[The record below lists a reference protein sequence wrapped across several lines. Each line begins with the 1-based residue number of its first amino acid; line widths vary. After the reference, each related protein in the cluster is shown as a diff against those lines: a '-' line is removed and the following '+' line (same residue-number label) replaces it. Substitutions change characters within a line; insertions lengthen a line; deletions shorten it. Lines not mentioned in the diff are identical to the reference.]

1 MATKFSTKIE
11 KTNTKDFVFETVAI
25 TGSVVSGT
33 YPDIGFGGTI
43 NNSNL
48 KNATS
53 GQYQTVF
60 DYPHLSQSANQ
71 LFDITLGIRDGGE
84 FTLDESGSAALITGS
99 QDKINIYNQL
109 AATILGYDQTGSVRV
124 FDVSG
129 NFNSVNA
136 ASVMDAPLF
145 INFSRLVTKDEVKKG
160 SFQLTFDTSLHQAG
174 VSRFASRKIITDSG
188 SVDLENG
195 LRILKETTHNRNVGI
210 LDRFRGIAAIQLS
223 SSVVQGFYEDERVP
237 DGSRMTDFYSRNL
250 NGPTGHNYFVSASDN
265 DVDRCYQFGESVVSG
280 TIAEL
285 ATGFRHRVFN
295 LQVENTTQ
303 LNTVQ
308 YVINAGAGDF
318 NYSSNPSYVDGT
330 SQIRVK
336 KTQQN
341 QLQKNLPAYAYVT
354 GIGLYS
360 PDGELLAVAKLSK
373 PIKKSE
379 SAPLLLGVKLT
390 Y

>member
-11 KTNTKDFVFETVAI
+11 TTNTKDFVFETVAI

-33 YPDIGFGGTI
+33 YPDIGFGGTVS
-43 NNSNL
+43 NSNL

-53 GQYQTVF
+53 GLYQTIF

-71 LFDITLGIRDGGE
+71 LFDITFGIRDGGE

-99 QDKINIYNQL
+99 QDKINIYNQM
-109 AATILGYDQTGSVRV
+109 AAVILGFDQTGSVRV

-129 NFNSVNA
+129 NFNAVDNE
-136 ASVMDAPLF
+136 SVMDAPVF
-145 INFSRLVTKDEVKKG
+145 INFSRLVAKDEIKKG
-160 SFQLTFDTSLHQAG
+160 SFELTFDTSLHQAG
-174 VSRFASRKIITDSG
+174 VSRFASRKVITDSG
-188 SVDLENG
+188 SADLENG

-223 SSVVQGFYEDERVP
+223 SSVVQGFYEDQRVP
-237 DGSRMTDFYSRNL
+237 DGTRMTDFYSRNV
-250 NGPTGHNYFVSASDN
+250 NGPLGHNFFVSASDN
-265 DVDRCYQFGESVVSG
+265 DVARCYQFGESIVSG

-285 ATGFRHRVFN
+285 ADGFRHRVFN

-308 YVINAGAGDF
+308 YVINAGSSDF
-318 NYSSNPSYVDGT
+318 NYSSNPSYVDAS

-336 KTQQN
+336 KTQN
-341 QLQKNLPAYAYVT
+341 GALQKNLPAYAYIT
-354 GIGLYS
+354 GVGLYS
-360 PDGELLAVAKLSK
+360 PDGELMAVAKLSK

>member
-11 KTNTKDFVFETVAI
+11 TTNTKDFVFETVAI
-25 TGSVVSGT
+25 TGSVISGT
-33 YPDIGFGGTI
+33 YPDIGFGGTVS
-43 NNSNL
+43 NSNL

-53 GQYQTVF
+53 GLYQTVF

-71 LFDITLGIRDGGE
+71 LFDITFGIRDGGE

-99 QDKINIYNQL
+99 QDKINIYNQM
-109 AATILGYDQTGSVRV
+109 AAVILGFDQTGSVRV

-129 NFNSVNA
+129 NFNAVDHE
-136 ASVMDAPLF
+136 SVMDAPVF
-145 INFSRLVTKDEVKKG
+145 INFSRLVGKDEIKKG
-160 SFQLTFDTSLHQAG
+160 SFELTFDTSLHQAG

-188 SVDLENG
+188 SADLENG

-223 SSVVQGFYEDERVP
+223 SSVVQGFYEDLSDRTVR
-237 DGSRMTDFYSRNL
+237 GS
-250 NGPTGHNYFVSASDN
+250 NGPIGHNYFVSASDN
-265 DVDRCYQFGESVVSG
+265 DIARCYQFGESIVSG
-280 TIAEL
+280 TITEL
-285 ATGFRHRVFN
+285 ADGFRHRVFN

-308 YVINAGAGDF
+308 YVINAGSSDF
-318 NYSSNPSYVDGT
+318 NYSSNPSYVDAN

-336 KTQQN
+336 KTQN
-341 QLQKNLPAYAYVT
+341 GALQKNLPAYAYIT
-354 GIGLYS
+354 GVGLYS
-360 PDGELLAVAKLSK
+360 PDGELMAVAKLSK

>member
-11 KTNTKDFVFETVAI
+11 KTNTKDFVFETLAI

-33 YPDIGFGGTI
+33 YPGPSEQA
-43 NNSNL
+43 SNV

-53 GQYQTVF
+53 GLYQTVF

-71 LFDITLGIRDGGE
+71 LFDVTFGIRDGGQ
-84 FTLDESGSAALITGS
+84 FSTDESGSVALISGS
-99 QDKINIYNQL
+99 QDKINIYNQM
-109 AATILGYDQTGSVRV
+109 AAVMLGYDQTGSVRV

-129 NFNSVNA
+129 NFNSVN
-136 ASVMDAPLF
+136 SSTVMDAPVF
-145 INFSRLVTKDEVKKG
+145 VNFSRLVGKDELKKG
-160 SFQLTFDTSLHQAG
+160 SFSLSFDTSLHQ
-174 VSRFASRKIITDSG
+174 VIEMRTQDLVTVTDSG

-195 LRILKETTHNRNVGI
+195 LRILKARNGGLNVGI

-223 SSVVQGFYEDERVP
+223 SSVVQGFYSDLTPHAVKAGT
-237 DGSRMTDFYSRNL
+237 GSV
-250 NGPTGHNYFVSASDN
+250 GHNYFVSASTADS
-265 DVDRCYQFGESVVSG
+265 DRRAYQFGESVASG
-280 TIAEL
+280 TILEL
-285 ATGFRHRVFN
+285 ADAFRHRIFN

-308 YVINAGAGDF
+308 YVVNAGAGDF
-318 NYSSNPSYVDGT
+318 NYSSNPSYVDAS

-336 KTQQN
+336 KTQSGA
-341 QLQKNLPAYAYVT
+341 LQKNLPAYAYVT